1 MLIHPRVSIKMAPVK
16 GLVNVPEVKNILKRA
31 EPYKSDIG
39 FLLRILSLKI
49 ITTFFKR
56 MEIMTFDTQQQLSAI
71 ISPYKLLL
79 CHSRKGCLF
88 SLEQLV
94 TQC

>member
-16 GLVNVPEVKNILKRA
+16 GLVNVPEVKNILKKA

-49 ITTFFKR
+49 ITTFLKEWR
-56 MEIMTFDTQQQLSAI
+56 LSHLI
-71 ISPYKLLL
+71 LNSNFLL
-79 CHSRKGCLF
+79 
-88 SLEQLV
+88 
-94 TQC
+94 

>member
-39 FLLRILSLKI
+39 FLLKILSLKI
-49 ITTFFKR
+49 ITTFLKEWR
-56 MEIMTFDTQQQLSAI
+56 L
-71 ISPYKLLL
+71 
-79 CHSRKGCLF
+79 
-88 SLEQLV
+88 
-94 TQC
+94 